1 MSQHFKR
8 RSVMRKSSV
17 LVIAFFCL
25 LSMFLSQ
32 YLSDAAAAEQRLQ
45 VLNPRGLIPEISLYP
60 LAPRV
65 PDLNDK
71 VVYLIT
77 QKAEGS
83 EMETVFAMVKE
94 ELVKRFPRV
103 KIEFKYK
110 PSAYMTDDP
119 ALWSEMVKNA
129 QAFIYGA
136 APSASTTHWV
146 TTWAAGLEKKGLP
159 GVTIVYDTCAE
170 TAKTTSEMMGTPVR
184 RAIVIYPPKNMSE
197 KQKAEVMDKVIKGIT
212 IQPTEQEKRTGKYT
226 PPRPPKIA
234 MKGTYSQIQDYFYK
248 QGWTDGLPIVP
259 PTEEKVKAMLKGTKH
274 PPDTIVA
281 TSIWPEK
288 WHATVEKVA
297 VNGVMAGCKPEYLP
311 VLLATA
317 EAWSKGDYASSVRS
331 TNSFS
336 YMQVVNG
343 PIRKELDMNAGTYAL
358 GPGNHANATI
368 GRALRLFII
377 NLGGGQTGVNILGTQ
392 GNPSAYTCCFPENE
406 EMSPWE
412 PFSTSQGFKR
422 GDSTVTIFSGGWC
435 HAGNYLAGDLEQ
447 LAKAMRGFEFPNGIV
462 ALLSPQAAKLQA
474 AKGRSKKDVEDFI
487 WKNATLPLKEF
498 RKDTYYSWFIEPI
511 LKGKEMYGKKYVWP
525 AEYLTLPENTEV
537 PVYPR
542 MYINVVVVGGEANPM
557 MQGWKMA
564 YPSTVSVDKWR

>member
-1 MSQHFKR
+1 M
-8 RSVMRKSSV
+8 
-17 LVIAFFCL
+17 
-25 LSMFLSQ
+25 
-32 YLSDAAAAEQRLQ
+32 
-45 VLNPRGLIPEISLYP
+45 PEVTLHP
-60 LAPRV
+60 LASRV

-83 EMETVFAMVKE
+83 EMETVFTMVRE
-94 ELVKRFPRV
+94 ELLKRFPKV
-103 KIEFKYK
+103 NIVFKYK

-119 ALWSEMVKNA
+119 ALWNEMVKEAN
-129 QAFIYGA
+129 AFIYGA

-146 TTWAAGLEKKGLP
+146 VTWAAGLEKKGLP
-159 GVTIVYDTCAE
+159 GVVIIYDTCDD
-170 TAKTTSEMMGTPVR
+170 TAKTTSEMMGVPVR
-184 RAIVIYPPKNMSE
+184 RATVSFPPNKMSD
-197 KQKAEVMDKVIKGIT
+197 KQKTEVMEKVIKGIAV
-212 IQPTEQEKRTGKYT
+212 QLVEREKQTGKYT
-226 PPRPPKIA
+226 PPKPPRIA
-234 MKGTYSQIQDYFYK
+234 MQGTYDEIQDYFHK

-259 PTEEKVKAMLKGTKH
+259 PTEEKVKAMLRNTKH
-274 PPDTIVA
+274 ASDEIVA
-281 TSIWPEK
+281 TTMWPEK
-288 WHATVEKVA
+288 WYATVEKVA
-297 VNGVMAGCKPEYLP
+297 VNGVMAGCKPEYMP
-311 VLLATA
+311 ILLATA

-343 PIRKELDMNAGTYAL
+343 PIRKEINMNAGTYAL

-377 NLGGGQTGVNILGTQ
+377 NLGGGKTEVNILGTQ
-392 GNPSAYTCCFPENE
+392 GNPSAYTFCLPENE

-412 PFSTSQGFKR
+412 PFSVSQGFKP
-422 GDSTVTIFSGGWC
+422 GESAVTIFSGGWC

-462 ALLSPQAAKLQA
+462 ALLSPEAARLQA
-474 AKGRSKKDVEDFI
+474 SKGKSKKDVEEFI

-511 LKGKEMYGKKYVWP
+511 LKGKEMYGQKYVWP
-525 AEYLTLPENTEV
+525 KEYLTLPENAEV

-542 MYINVVVVGGEANPM
+542 IYVNVVVVGAETNPM

-564 YPSTVSVDKWR
+564 YPSTVSVDMWR

>member
-1 MSQHFKR
+1 
-8 RSVMRKSSV
+8 MRITCLFIIVCLSALFCS
-17 LVIAFFCL
+17 AFL
-25 LSMFLSQ
+25 LSST
-32 YLSDAAAAEQRLQ
+32 SAKEPTTEAIHRA
-45 VLNPRGLIPEISLYP
+45 LNPRGFMSEVRLNP

-77 QKAEGS
+77 QKAQGS
-83 EMETVFAMVKE
+83 GMETVFSMVKE
-94 ELVKRFPRV
+94 ELAKRYPNV
-103 KIEFKYK
+103 KIIFQYK

-119 ALWSEMVKNA
+119 DLWVEMRKNG

-146 TTWAAGLEKKGLP
+146 STWAAGLEKKGLP
-159 GVTIVYDTCAE
+159 GSVIVYDTCLE
-170 TAKTTSEMMGTPVR
+170 TAKTTALAQGVPLRFATVS
-184 RAIVIYPPKNMSE
+184 YPPQNMTA
-197 KQKAEVMDKVIKGIT
+197 KQKAEVMDKVVKGIT
-212 IQPTEQEKRTGKYT
+212 EQLTREEQKTSKYT
-226 PPRPPKIA
+226 PPRPDRIA
-234 MKGTYSQIQDYFYK
+234 TQGTDEEILEYFEK
-248 QGWTDGLPIVP
+248 QGWTDGLPIIA
-259 PTEEKVKAMLKGTKH
+259 PTEEKVAAMLKSTGHK
-274 PPDTIVA
+274 PDEIVA
-281 TSIWPEK
+281 RTIWPEK
-288 WHATVEKVA
+288 WQATVEKVA
-297 VNGVMAGCKPEYLP
+297 INGVMAGCKPEYLP
-311 VLLATA
+311 VLLASV

-343 PIRKELDMNAGTYAL
+343 PVRNDIHMNSGVYAM

-377 NLGGGQTGVNILGTQ
+377 NLGGGRTGINILGTQ
-392 GNPSAYTCCFPENE
+392 GNPSAYTFCFAENE
-406 EMSPWE
+406 EASPWE
-412 PFSTSQGFKR
+412 PFSVTQGFKK
-422 GDSTVTIFSGGWC
+422 GESTVTIFSGGWC
-435 HAGNYLAGDLEQ
+435 HAGNYLAADIKRM
-447 LAKAMRGFEFPNGIV
+447 AYAMRGFEFPNGIV

-474 AKGRSKKDVEDFI
+474 QAGKSKKDVEDFI

-511 LKGKEMYGKKYVWP
+511 LKGKEMYGQKYVWP
-525 AEYLTLPENTEV
+525 KEYLTLPEDTEV

-542 MYINVVVVGGEANPM
+542 IYTNIVVVGGETNPM